1 MEYAVKA
8 NEKTKAS
15 EIIKK
20 ILPEKPFERFSEH
33 ATCFAPSNIALIKYW
48 GKRDEELN
56 LPNTSSLSITLPNKG
71 TRTSIKV
78 NKLNNDQIIFNGEL
92 LDRNHK
98 FYLRLKKYLDLFRN
112 NNEHKKI
119 FFDIT
124 TDNNIP
130 TAAGLASSASGFAA
144 LVMCL
149 NQLFSWNLS
158 NERLSLLARLGSGSA
173 CRSFWPGFVE
183 WQMGEREDGLDSF
196 GELIF
201 HEKPWPELRLG
212 LLVFSSQE
220 KPMGSTEA
228 MSQTVKT
235 SKLYKHWPDKV
246 KQDLINIR
254 EAIDQQNFT
263 ALGEITEQNSI
274 TMHETMLTSEPS
286 INYSEEETQAC
297 KEKVWKLRNIKNI
310 PVYFTQ
316 DAGPNLKLIFLKQ
329 DELEVKKVFP
339 NLETVNLF

>member
-1 MEYAVKA
+1 M
-8 NEKTKAS
+8 KAS
-15 EIIKK
+15 EAIKN
-20 ILPEKPFERFSEH
+20 ILPENPFEKFSEH

-48 GKRDEELN
+48 GKRNEELN

-71 TRTSIKV
+71 TRTSLRI
-78 NKLNNDQIIFNGEL
+78 NKLAYDQITFNGKL
-92 LDRNHK
+92 LESNDK
-98 FYLRLKKYLDLFRN
+98 FYLRIKKYLDLFRVN
-112 NNEHKKI
+112 QKI

-158 NERLSLLARLGSGSA
+158 NERLSILARLGSGSA
-173 CRSFWPGFVE
+173 SRSFWPGFVE
-183 WQMGEREDGLDSF
+183 WQMGERDDGLDSF

-201 HEKPWPELRLG
+201 HEKPWLELRLG
-212 LLVFSSQE
+212 LLIFSPHE

-228 MSQTVKT
+228 MINTVKT
-235 SKLYKHWPDKV
+235 SKLYKHWPDRV
-246 KQDLINIR
+246 KQDLSNIR
-254 EAIDQQNFT
+254 KAIDEQDFI

-286 INYSEEETQAC
+286 INYSIPETVET
-297 KEKVWKLRNIKNI
+297 KEKIWALRKLKNI

-316 DAGPNLKLIFLKQ
+316 DAGPNLKLIFLEKDQ
-329 DELEVKKVFP
+329 SELKKAFP
-339 NLETVNLF
+339 NLEIVKLF